1 MVFKIH
7 AAETVAG
14 KTFQR
19 KRAACSPE
27 TSMLEI
33 AGGQNMFG
41 FKRNKE
47 TERFYL
53 LPGQGGRAYRRKQ
66 KFMLTWAV
74 VVGLL
79 VAAALGTLMYFLNKP
94 KL

>member
-1 MVFKIH
+1 
-7 AAETVAG
+7 
-14 KTFQR
+14 
-19 KRAACSPE
+19 
-27 TSMLEI
+27 
-33 AGGQNMFG
+33 MFG

-66 KFMLTWAV
+66 KFILTWAI

-79 VAAALGTLMYFLNKP
+79 VAGILGALMYWLNRP

>member
-1 MVFKIH
+1 
-7 AAETVAG
+7 
-14 KTFQR
+14 
-19 KRAACSPE
+19 
-27 TSMLEI
+27 
-33 AGGQNMFG
+33 MFG

-66 KFMLTWAV
+66 RLILTWAII
-74 VVGLL
+74 VGLA
-79 VAAALGTLMYFLNKP
+79 VATGLGALMLFLNKP